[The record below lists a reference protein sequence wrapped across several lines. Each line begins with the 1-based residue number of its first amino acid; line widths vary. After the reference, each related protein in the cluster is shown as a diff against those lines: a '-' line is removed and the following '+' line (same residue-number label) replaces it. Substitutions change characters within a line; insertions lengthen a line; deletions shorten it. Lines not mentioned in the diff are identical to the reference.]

1 MAAEIDK
8 RTGNTP
14 NLPRMIED
22 MYADTSELALVAA
35 PAASSGAAPVHPQLP
50 LQGAS
55 ETVQTVMQAVAQQHM
70 FSYYANMQMQVSSGI
85 LQGPPADPGSSWGL
99 LSMGLADRQRLN
111 FVAMDMLTRRFRER
125 MAGAL
130 VTRPVEADRL
140 AEIQPTPQTQPEP
153 QIPVALAIEEVVGT
167 ILEEQPD
174 FDM

>member
-1 MAAEIDK
+1 
-8 RTGNTP
+8 
-14 NLPRMIED
+14 MIEE
-22 MYADTSELALVAA
+22 MYEDTAELALVAA
-35 PAASSGAAPVHPQLP
+35 PAASSGTAPIHPQLP

-55 ETVQTVMQAVAQQHM
+55 ETVQTVMHAVAQNHM
-70 FSYYANMQMQVSSGI
+70 FSYYSNMQIAVLAGN
-85 LQGPPADPGSSWGL
+85 LKGPPADPGSSWGL

-140 AEIQPTPQTQPEP
+140 AEIQPAPQTQPEP

-167 ILEEQPD
+167 TLEEQPD
-174 FDM
+174 FGMEL